1 MKLSRVTTNG
11 RITIPIELRKKYNLA
26 PGRKV
31 KFEMTDDG
39 IRLIPLATPDE
50 IRHNIG
56 FLGTGGKMLKKLM
69 EEKKSN

>member
-1 MKLSRVTTNG
+1 MKLARVTTNG
-11 RITIPIELRKKYNLA
+11 RITIPAELRKKYNLS

-31 KFEMTDDG
+31 KFEMTDEG
-39 IRLIPLATPDE
+39 VRLIPLATLDE
-50 IRHNIG
+50 IRNNIG